1 MTIFFRLNTLK
12 LYYDKSNRVILDFN
26 TLSDKNLQMVTL
38 TRNHPTRA
46 PPPFL
51 FHGLRILDGAE
62 SFFVFFSRKMAK
74 CRFWL
79 TFVPRSI
86 QHKSQQI
93 STFSNQLRITTTHL
107 RPPRHNPHFSTSQ
120 IFFLLKPTEKTV
132 IFFYKFFLFTAFHSP
147 LYTCLQKIVTF
158 LYLFPTLTTF

>member
-1 MTIFFRLNTLK
+1 MDREILKDVRANCLCASLLRLQFMSQRHAT
-12 LYYDKSNRVILDFN
+12 SC
-26 TLSDKNLQMVTL
+26 T
-38 TRNHPTRA
+38 
-46 PPPFL
+46 
-51 FHGLRILDGAE
+51 
-62 SFFVFFSRKMAK
+62 RKMAK

-93 STFSNQLRITTTHL
+93 PTFSNQLKITTTHL
-107 RPPRHNPHFSTSQ
+107 RPPRHNPHFSTFQ

-158 LYLFPTLTTF
+158 LYLLRSV

>member
-1 MTIFFRLNTLK
+1 MLPRWKTFCYRETRDELITIQ
-12 LYYDKSNRVILDFN
+12 
-26 TLSDKNLQMVTL
+26 LSW
-38 TRNHPTRA
+38 
-46 PPPFL
+46 
-51 FHGLRILDGAE
+51 HGTGHFARTWHA
-62 SFFVFFSRKMAK
+62 RK

-93 STFSNQLRITTTHL
+93 PTFSNQLKITTTHL
-107 RPPRHNPHFSTSQ
+107 RPPRHNPHFSTFQ